1 VHRPVGFIVGGRGR
15 TLSQGRLNTSETTVS

>member
-1 VHRPVGFIVGGRGR
+1 VHRPVGGRGR